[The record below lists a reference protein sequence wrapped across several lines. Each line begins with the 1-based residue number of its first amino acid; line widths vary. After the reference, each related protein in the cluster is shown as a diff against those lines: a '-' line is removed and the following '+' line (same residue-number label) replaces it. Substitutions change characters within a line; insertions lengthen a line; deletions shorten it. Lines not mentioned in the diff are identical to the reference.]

1 MTEGHPPLPDGPAGE
16 DDPGGRDHE
25 FHEAESDR
33 TGEEN
38 LAEADRTG
46 EENLAQVTV
55 TVDEEHL
62 ASLDQVVGELR
73 ERGMHVDAVLES
85 LGMVTGR
92 TADADLLRGVDGVS
106 GVDAQLEHRIPPPEE
121 DIQ

>member
-1 MTEGHPPLPDGPAGE
+1 MTEGHPPPTDGPADEVDSGVGE
-16 DDPGGRDHE
+16 PADRVE
-25 FHEAESDR
+25 VDR

-62 ASLDQVVGELR
+62 ASLGQVVDELR

-85 LGMVTGR
+85 IGMVTGS
-92 TADADLLRGVDGVS
+92 TADADLLREVDGVS
-106 GVDAQLEHRIPPPEE
+106 GVDAQLQHRIPPPEE